1 MLQKEHAAVPDFEPW
16 YAGWQ
21 ERMKAD
27 PVMRW
32 LVDARNQIVKRG
44 DLETRSTAH
53 VLIRS
58 YGAIAVTEFTAP
70 PFVPADV
77 IAADLAEFGM
87 PPLPEAV
94 RNASILVVERRWL
107 TKDLP
112 DRELLDAL
120 AHCYG
125 ILSVIAA
132 EAHER
137 AGFRFAVCDVSQPDH
152 PLVPT
157 DHLGGRLP
165 CMVTN
170 REQRTAIV
178 SLATGQSL
186 TPYRRRMAL
195 DPDKAET
202 VRKRYR
208 LEHPES
214 NPESQPME
222 SSDKGKPIEP
232 MDFARSQIRIS
243 KAILEKDKHLIPTA
257 WLKLPD
263 GGWEFHGLQPP
274 EDDADKAAM
283 VYLLEGAIERTGAV
297 AIVHT
302 AEAWVGS
309 EEGLRKGLRASES
322 PDRRESILVT
332 VVTQEGDANAL
343 SWIFRR
349 TIFGG
354 VRFESDIDELDARD
368 SPWAQSF
375 LRLWERQRRSN

>member
-1 MLQKEHAAVPDFEPW
+1 
-16 YAGWQ
+16 
-21 ERMKAD
+21 
-27 PVMRW
+27 
-32 LVDARNQIVKRG
+32 
-44 DLETRSTAH
+44 
-53 VLIRS
+53 
-58 YGAIAVTEFTAP
+58 
-70 PFVPADV
+70 
-77 IAADLAEFGM
+77 
-87 PPLPEAV
+87 
-94 RNASILVVERRWL
+94 VVCWL
-107 TKDLP
+107 TNDLP
-112 DRELLDAL
+112 DRELLEAL

-137 AGFRFAVCDVSQPDH
+137 ASFRFTVCDVSQPDH

-165 CMVTN
+165 CMMTN

-202 VRKRYR
+202 ARKRYR
-208 LEHPES
+208 LEHPERIDS
-214 NPESQPME
+214 ER
-222 SSDKGKPIEP
+222 KPIESFDESKLIDP

-283 VYLLEGAIERTGAV
+283 VYLLEGAIERTGAI

-332 VVTQEGDANAL
+332 VVTREGGAQAL

-354 VRFESDIDELDARD
+354 VRFESDIDELDAKD

-375 LRLWERQRRSN
+375 LRLWERQRPSG